1 MQGSTDVFIRP
12 NISYDSVLQYVL
24 SQSTGS
30 DEGANVVGG
39 AVVSALVVNLVVV
52 LGSDVVD
59 DAVLVVVGRGVVV
72 VVVVL
77 VVGLLVVVVV
87 VVVVDCVVVVVV
99 VVGVVVVGGGGGFV
113 VGAIFALVV
122 IFGVTACVDDVN
134 NALSLVETDS
144 GIAADCCIGP
154 CIALSDD
161 VNELA
166 PCMTK

>member
-12 NISYDSVLQYVL
+12 NISYDSVLQYVS

-39 AVVSALVVNLVVV
+39 AVVSVLVVNLVVV

-72 VVVVL
+72 VVVVVVL
-77 VVGLLVVVVV
+77 VVGLLVVV

-99 VVGVVVVGGGGGFV
+99 VVVVGGGGGGFV

>member
-12 NISYDSVLQYVL
+12 NISYDSVLQYVS

-39 AVVSALVVNLVVV
+39 AVVSVLVVNLVVV

-87 VVVVDCVVVVVV
+87 VDCVVVVV
-99 VVGVVVVGGGGGFV
+99 VVVVGGGGGFV

-122 IFGVTACVDDVN
+122 IFGVTACVDGVN

>member
-39 AVVSALVVNLVVV
+39 AVVSVLVVNLVVV

-87 VVVVDCVVVVVV
+87 VVDCVVVVVV
-99 VVGVVVVGGGGGFV
+99 VVVVGGGGGGFV

>member
-1 MQGSTDVFIRP
+1 MFIRP
-12 NISYDSVLQYVL
+12 NISYDSVLQYVS

-39 AVVSALVVNLVVV
+39 AVVSVLVVNLVVV

-87 VVVVDCVVVVVV
+87 VVDCVVVVVV
-99 VVGVVVVGGGGGFV
+99 VVVVGGGGGGGGFV

>member
-12 NISYDSVLQYVL
+12 NISYDSVLQYVS

-39 AVVSALVVNLVVV
+39 AVVSVLVVNLVVV

-59 DAVLVVVGRGVVV
+59 DAVLVVIGRGVVV

-87 VVVVDCVVVVVV
+87 VVVDCVVVVV
-99 VVGVVVVGGGGGFV
+99 VVVVGGGGGFV

>member
-1 MQGSTDVFIRP
+1 MFIRP
-12 NISYDSVLQYVL
+12 NISYDSVLQYVS

-39 AVVSALVVNLVVV
+39 AVVSVLVVNLVVV

-87 VVVVDCVVVVVV
+87 VVVDCVVVVVV
-99 VVGVVVVGGGGGFV
+99 VVVVGGGGFV

-144 GIAADCCIGP
+144 GIAADCCIGS

>member
-1 MQGSTDVFIRP
+1 MFIRP

-87 VVVVDCVVVVVV
+87 VVVDCVVVVV
-99 VVGVVVVGGGGGFV
+99 VVVVGGGGGFV

-134 NALSLVETDS
+134 NALSLVETES

>member
-1 MQGSTDVFIRP
+1 M
-12 NISYDSVLQYVL
+12 LQYVS

-30 DEGANVVGG
+30 DEAVGFL
-39 AVVSALVVNLVVV
+39 VVSLVVV

-59 DAVLVVVGRGVVV
+59 GTVLVVVGRGVVV

-87 VVVVDCVVVVVV
+87 VVDCVVVVVV
-99 VVGVVVVGGGGGFV
+99 DGVVVVGFV
-113 VGAIFALVV
+113 VGASFVLAV
-122 IFGVTACVDDVN
+122 IFGVTAGVDDVN
-134 NALSLVETDS
+134 NALSLVVAGS
-144 GIAADCCIGP
+144 FIAADCCRGP

-166 PCMTK
+166 PCMTL

>member
-12 NISYDSVLQYVL
+12 NISYDSVLQYVS

-39 AVVSALVVNLVVV
+39 AVVSVLVVNLVVV

-59 DAVLVVVGRGVVV
+59 DAVLFVVGRGVVV

-99 VVGVVVVGGGGGFV
+99 VVVVGGGGFV

-134 NALSLVETDS
+134 NALSLVEIDS

>member
-12 NISYDSVLQYVL
+12 NISYDSVLQYVS

-39 AVVSALVVNLVVV
+39 AVVSVLVVNLVVV

-87 VVVVDCVVVVVV
+87 VVVDCVVVVVV
-99 VVGVVVVGGGGGFV
+99 VVVFGGGGFV

>member
-1 MQGSTDVFIRP
+1 MFIRP
-12 NISYDSVLQYVL
+12 NISYDSVLQYVS

-39 AVVSALVVNLVVV
+39 AVVSVLVVNLVVV

-87 VVVVDCVVVVVV
+87 VVLDCVVVVVV
-99 VVGVVVVGGGGGFV
+99 VVVVGGGGGFV

>member
-1 MQGSTDVFIRP
+1 MFIRP
-12 NISYDSVLQYVL
+12 NISYDSVLQYVS

-39 AVVSALVVNLVVV
+39 AVVSVLVVNLVVV

-72 VVVVL
+72 VVVVVL
-77 VVGLLVVVVV
+77 VVGLLVVV

-99 VVGVVVVGGGGGFV
+99 VVVVGGGGFV

>member
-1 MQGSTDVFIRP
+1 MFIRP
-12 NISYDSVLQYVL
+12 NISYDSVLQYVS

-39 AVVSALVVNLVVV
+39 AVVSVLVVNLVVV

-87 VVVVDCVVVVVV
+87 VVDCVVVVVV
-99 VVGVVVVGGGGGFV
+99 VVVVGGGGDGGGGFV

-122 IFGVTACVDDVN
+122 IFGVKACVDDVN

>member
-1 MQGSTDVFIRP
+1 MFIRP
-12 NISYDSVLQYVL
+12 NISYDSVLQYVS

-39 AVVSALVVNLVVV
+39 AVVSVLVVNLVVV

-87 VVVVDCVVVVVV
+87 VVVVDCVVVVV
-99 VVGVVVVGGGGGFV
+99 VVVVGGGGGFV

>member
-12 NISYDSVLQYVL
+12 NISYDSVLQYVS

-30 DEGANVVGG
+30 DEGAIVVGG
-39 AVVSALVVNLVVV
+39 AVVSVLVVNLVVV

-87 VVVVDCVVVVVV
+87 VDCVVVVV
-99 VVGVVVVGGGGGFV
+99 VVVVGGGGGFV

-122 IFGVTACVDDVN
+122 IFGVTACVDGVN

>member
-12 NISYDSVLQYVL
+12 NISYDSVLQYVS

-39 AVVSALVVNLVVV
+39 AVVSVLVVNLVVV

-87 VVVVDCVVVVVV
+87 VDCVVVVV
-99 VVGVVVVGGGGGFV
+99 VVVVGGGGGFV

>member
-1 MQGSTDVFIRP
+1 MFIRP
-12 NISYDSVLQYVL
+12 NISYDSVLQYVS

-39 AVVSALVVNLVVV
+39 AVVSVLVVNLVVV

-72 VVVVL
+72 VVVVVVL
-77 VVGLLVVVVV
+77 VVGLLVVVV

-99 VVGVVVVGGGGGFV
+99 VVVVGGGGFV

>member
-1 MQGSTDVFIRP
+1 M
-12 NISYDSVLQYVL
+12 LQYVS

-30 DEGANVVGG
+30 DEAATVVGG
-39 AVVSALVVNLVVV
+39 AVVGFLVVSLVVA

-59 DAVLVVVGRGVVV
+59 GTVLVVVGRGVVV

-87 VVVVDCVVVVVV
+87 DCVVVVVV
-99 VVGVVVVGGGGGFV
+99 DGVVVVGFV
-113 VGAIFALVV
+113 VGASFVLAV
-122 IFGVTACVDDVN
+122 IFGVTAGVDDVN
-134 NALSLVETDS
+134 NALSLVVAGS
-144 GIAADCCIGP
+144 VIAADCCRGP

-166 PCMTK
+166 PCMTL

>member
-12 NISYDSVLQYVL
+12 NISYDSVLQYVS

-39 AVVSALVVNLVVV
+39 AVVSVLVVNLVVV

-87 VVVVDCVVVVVV
+87 VVVDCVVVVVV
-99 VVGVVVVGGGGGFV
+99 IVVVVVVVGGGGFV

>member
-12 NISYDSVLQYVL
+12 NISYDSVLQYVS

-39 AVVSALVVNLVVV
+39 AVVSVLVVNLVVV

-87 VVVVDCVVVVVV
+87 VVVDCVVVVVV
-99 VVGVVVVGGGGGFV
+99 VVVVVGGGFV

>member
-12 NISYDSVLQYVL
+12 NISYDSVLQYVS

-39 AVVSALVVNLVVV
+39 AVVSVLVVNLVVV

-87 VVVVDCVVVVVV
+87 VVVDCVVVVVV
-99 VVGVVVVGGGGGFV
+99 VVV

>member
-12 NISYDSVLQYVL
+12 NISYDSVLQYVS

-39 AVVSALVVNLVVV
+39 AVVSVLVVNLVVV

-87 VVVVDCVVVVVV
+87 VVDCVVVVVV
-99 VVGVVVVGGGGGFV
+99 VVVVGGGFV

>member
-1 MQGSTDVFIRP
+1 MFIRP
-12 NISYDSVLQYVL
+12 NISYDSVLQYVS

-39 AVVSALVVNLVVV
+39 AVVSVLVVNLVVV

-77 VVGLLVVVVV
+77 AVGLLVVVVV

-99 VVGVVVVGGGGGFV
+99 VVVGGGGFV

>member
-12 NISYDSVLQYVL
+12 NISYDSVLQYVS

-39 AVVSALVVNLVVV
+39 AVVSVLVVNLVVV

-59 DAVLVVVGRGVVV
+59 DAVLVVAGRGVVV

-87 VVVVDCVVVVVV
+87 VVVDCVVVVV
-99 VVGVVVVGGGGGFV
+99 VVVVGGGGGFV

-134 NALSLVETDS
+134 NALSLAETDS

>member
-1 MQGSTDVFIRP
+1 MFIRP
-12 NISYDSVLQYVL
+12 NISYDSVLQYVS

-39 AVVSALVVNLVVV
+39 AVVSVLVVNLVVV

-87 VVVVDCVVVVVV
+87 VVVDCVVVVVV
-99 VVGVVVVGGGGGFV
+99 VVVVGGGGGFV

>member
-12 NISYDSVLQYVL
+12 NISYDSVLQYVS

-39 AVVSALVVNLVVV
+39 AVVSVLVVNLVVV
-52 LGSDVVD
+52 LGSDVVY
-59 DAVLVVVGRGVVV
+59 DAVLVVVGRGVVVV

-87 VVVVDCVVVVVV
+87 VVVDCVVVVVV
-99 VVGVVVVGGGGGFV
+99 VVVVVGGGGFV

-134 NALSLVETDS
+134 NALSLVEIDS

>member
-12 NISYDSVLQYVL
+12 NISYDSVLQYVS

-39 AVVSALVVNLVVV
+39 AVVSVLVVNLVVV

-87 VVVVDCVVVVVV
+87 VVVDCVVVVV
-99 VVGVVVVGGGGGFV
+99 VVVVGGGGGFV

>member
-12 NISYDSVLQYVL
+12 NISYDSVLQYVS

-39 AVVSALVVNLVVV
+39 AVVSVLVVNLVVV

-87 VVVVDCVVVVVV
+87 VVDCVVVVVV
-99 VVGVVVVGGGGGFV
+99 VVVVGGGGGGFV

-134 NALSLVETDS
+134 NALSLVETES

>member
-12 NISYDSVLQYVL
+12 NISYDSVLQYVS

-39 AVVSALVVNLVVV
+39 AVVSVLVVNLVVV

-59 DAVLVVVGRGVVV
+59 DAVLVVVERGVVV

-87 VVVVDCVVVVVV
+87 VVVDCVVVVVV
-99 VVGVVVVGGGGGFV
+99 VVVVGGGGFV

>member
-12 NISYDSVLQYVL
+12 NISYDSVLQYVS

-39 AVVSALVVNLVVV
+39 AVVSVLVVNLVVV
-52 LGSDVVD
+52 LGFDVVD
-59 DAVLVVVGRGVVV
+59 DAVLVVIGRGVVV

-87 VVVVDCVVVVVV
+87 VVVDCVVVVVV
-99 VVGVVVVGGGGGFV
+99 VVVFGGGGFV

>member
-39 AVVSALVVNLVVV
+39 AVVSVLVVNLVVV

-87 VVVVDCVVVVVV
+87 VDCVVVVVV
-99 VVGVVVVGGGGGFV
+99 IVVVVVVVGGGGFV

>member
-12 NISYDSVLQYVL
+12 NISYDSVLQYVS

-39 AVVSALVVNLVVV
+39 AVVSVLVVNLVVV
-52 LGSDVVD
+52 LGFDVVD
-59 DAVLVVVGRGVVV
+59 DAVLVVIGRGVVV

-87 VVVVDCVVVVVV
+87 VVDCVVVVVV
-99 VVGVVVVGGGGGFV
+99 VVVVVGGAGGFV

>member
-1 MQGSTDVFIRP
+1 MFIRP
-12 NISYDSVLQYVL
+12 NISYDSVLQYVS

-30 DEGANVVGG
+30 DEGVNVVGG
-39 AVVSALVVNLVVV
+39 AVVSVLVVNLVVV

-59 DAVLVVVGRGVVV
+59 DAMLVVVGRGVVV

-87 VVVVDCVVVVVV
+87 VVVDCVVVVVV
-99 VVGVVVVGGGGGFV
+99 VVVVGGGGFV

>member
-12 NISYDSVLQYVL
+12 NISYESVLQYVS

-39 AVVSALVVNLVVV
+39 AVVSVLVVNLVVV

-87 VVVVDCVVVVVV
+87 VVDCVVVVVV
-99 VVGVVVVGGGGGFV
+99 IVVVVVVVGGGGFV

>member
-12 NISYDSVLQYVL
+12 NISYDSVLQYVS

-39 AVVSALVVNLVVV
+39 AVVSVLVVNLVVV

-87 VVVVDCVVVVVV
+87 VDCVVVVVV
-99 VVGVVVVGGGGGFV
+99 VVVVGGGGFV

-134 NALSLVETDS
+134 NALSLVETES

>member
-12 NISYDSVLQYVL
+12 NISYDSVLQYVS

-39 AVVSALVVNLVVV
+39 AVVSVLVVNLVVV

-87 VVVVDCVVVVVV
+87 VDCVVVVVV
-99 VVGVVVVGGGGGFV
+99 VVGGGGGGFV

>member
-12 NISYDSVLQYVL
+12 NISYDSVLQYVS

-39 AVVSALVVNLVVV
+39 AVVSVLVVNLVVV

-87 VVVVDCVVVVVV
+87 VDCVVVVVV
-99 VVGVVVVGGGGGFV
+99 VVVVGGGGFV

>member
-12 NISYDSVLQYVL
+12 NISYDSVLQYVS

-30 DEGANVVGG
+30 DEGSNVVGG
-39 AVVSALVVNLVVV
+39 AVVSVLVVNLVVV

-87 VVVVDCVVVVVV
+87 VVVDCVVVVVV
-99 VVGVVVVGGGGGFV
+99 VVVVVGGGGGFV

>member
-12 NISYDSVLQYVL
+12 NISYDSVLQYVS

-39 AVVSALVVNLVVV
+39 AVVSVLVVNLVVV

-87 VVVVDCVVVVVV
+87 VVDCVVVVVV
-99 VVGVVVVGGGGGFV
+99 VVVVGGGGDGGGGFV

>member
-1 MQGSTDVFIRP
+1 MFIRP
-12 NISYDSVLQYVL
+12 NISYDSVLQYVS

-39 AVVSALVVNLVVV
+39 AVVSVLVVNLVVV

-59 DAVLVVVGRGVVV
+59 DAVLVVAGRGVVV

-77 VVGLLVVVVV
+77 VVGLLGV
-87 VVVVDCVVVVVV
+87 VVVVDCVVVVV
-99 VVGVVVVGGGGGFV
+99 VVVVGGGGGFV

-134 NALSLVETDS
+134 NALSLAETDS